1 MRFFTCDRFFKYVWL
16 GGRKFINRLME
27 GRVVGIFFSIGR
39 IFIVSFYNNFM
50 RNFFVFFIKEEIYLE
65 KFKLFRVR

>member
-1 MRFFTCDRFFKYVWL
+1 
-16 GGRKFINRLME
+16 ME